1 MVNCQQLK
9 TLKSGRKSNNVK
21 ASSPSPMVFRIM
33 THTFIHTDVNTMM
46 ESFRYDAHPM
56 GMLVSTLAAVST
68 LHPEANPALAGEKVY
83 YDKKVRNKQIH
94 RLLGNV
100 PTLAANA
107 YRHRIGRNYNKP
119 QKDLGYIE
127 VNTSL

>member
-1 MVNCQQLK
+1 M
-9 TLKSGRKSNNVK
+9 S
-21 ASSPSPMVFRIM
+21 
-33 THTFIHTDVNTMM
+33 HTFVHTDVGNMM
-46 ESFRYDAHPM
+46 KSFRYDAHPM

-83 YDKKVRNKQIH
+83 NDKKIRNKQIH

-107 YRHRIGRNYNKP
+107 YRHRIGRSYNKP
-119 QKDLGYIE
+119 
-127 VNTSL
+127 